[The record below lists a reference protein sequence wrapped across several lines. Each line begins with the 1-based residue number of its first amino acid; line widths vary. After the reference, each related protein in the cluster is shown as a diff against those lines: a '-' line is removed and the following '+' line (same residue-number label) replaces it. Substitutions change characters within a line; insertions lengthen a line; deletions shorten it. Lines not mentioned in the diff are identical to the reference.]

1 MTALSRTRPKAPVRA
16 LHMGIGS
23 FFRAHQAW
31 YTHHAD
37 DASEWGY
44 AAFTGRSPVMAETL
58 ELQDALY
65 LLDTRAADGDSFETI
80 ESLSA
85 VHAASDRT
93 AWANY
98 WADPA
103 VRIVTLTVT
112 EAGYRRGA
120 DGGLDLTNTD
130 VQDDV
135 LSLQS
140 GHPEHVRTAPAQLVA
155 GFIARRAADAGGI
168 TIVPCDNLPGN
179 GRALKRVVD
188 ELVALAMPGLVEWVA
203 ANVDYASTAVD
214 RITPATTGDDR
225 IRIAAATG
233 LDDLSPVITE
243 PFTEWVISGA
253 FPYGRPRWE
262 SAGALF
268 VPDTA
273 PYEARKLTLLN
284 GSHSLMAYAAPL
296 RGHTTVNEA
305 IGDAVVR
312 EWVNQWW
319 DEACAHLE
327 LPADTLLKYRNALL
341 ERYENPAIQ
350 HRLAQ
355 IAMDGSLKLP
365 VRILPTLRAERAA
378 GRVPVGAARAI
389 AAWVLSLRGE
399 SVPVSDPNG
408 DALVAAASGTLDSAV
423 QAALSFLDA
432 ELGADGEFTA
442 AIIDIAKQLSST

>member
-1 MTALSRTRPKAPVRA
+1 MSELSRTRPKPPVRA
-16 LHMGIGS
+16 LHMGLGS

-37 DASEWGY
+37 DAAEWGY
-44 AAFTGRSPVMAETL
+44 AAFTGRSPRMAETL
-58 ELQDALY
+58 ELQDSLY
-65 LLDTRAADGDSFETI
+65 LLDTRAANGDHFETI

-85 VHAASDRT
+85 VHAVTDRE
-93 AWANY
+93 AWATY

-103 VRIVTLTVT
+103 VCIVTLTVT
-112 EAGYRRGA
+112 EAGYRRNA
-120 DGGLDLTNTD
+120 EGGLDLTNTD

-188 ELVALAMPGLVEWVA
+188 ELVALAAPSLADWA
-203 ANVDYASTAVD
+203 AVNVDYASTAVD

-243 PFTEWVISGA
+243 PFTEWVISGD
-253 FPYGRPRWE
+253 FPNGRPAWE
-262 SAGALF
+262 SAGAVF
-268 VPDTA
+268 VLDTA
-273 PYEARKLTLLN
+273 PYEARKLALLN

-296 RGHTTVNEA
+296 RGHATVNEA
-305 IGDAVVR
+305 IGDDVVR
-312 EWVNQWW
+312 GWVNEWW
-319 DEACAHLE
+319 DEACAHLQ
-327 LPADTLLKYRNALL
+327 LPADTLAKYRGALL

-378 GRVPVGAARAI
+378 GRVPNGGSRAI
-389 AAWVLSLRGE
+389 AAWVLSLRGL
-399 SVPVSDPNG
+399 SVPVSDPNA
-408 DALVAAASGTLDSAV
+408 DALSTLTAGSLDDAV
-423 QAALSFLDA
+423 QAALGFLDPD
-432 ELGADGEFTA
+432 LGADRVLTS
-442 AIIDIAKQLSST
+442 AITRLAEELTSA